1 MSQSLIAKMR
11 AAREQNVE
19 VGGFTFVVRRPTE
32 MDMMEMQNKPL
43 GRSAL
48 RHVVGWSDVKESD
61 VLANGDPEP
70 LEYDAGI
77 AEEWLLDRIDL
88 LAPLTDKVMT
98 SFRDHIAKRAAAEK
112 N

>member
-11 AAREQNVE
+11 AAREQTVE
-19 VGGFTFVVRRPTE
+19 VGGYKFVVRRPTE
-32 MDMMEMQNKPL
+32 MDMMEMQDQPL

-48 RHVVGWSDVKESD
+48 RHVVGWSGVKESD

-70 LEYDAGI
+70 INYDSEI
-77 AEEWLLDRIDL
+77 SEEWLMDRIDL
-88 LAPLTDKVMT
+88 LVPLTEAVMN
-98 SFRDHIAKRAAAEK
+98 SFRDHVAKREAAEK

>member
-1 MSQSLIAKMR
+1 MSQTLIAKMR

-19 VGGFTFVVRRPTE
+19 VGGYKFVVRRPTE
-32 MDMMEMQNKPL
+32 MDMIEMQDKPL

-48 RHVVGWSDVKESD
+48 RHVVGWSGVKESD

-70 LEYDAGI
+70 LDYDAEV
-77 AEEWLLDRIDL
+77 AEEWLTDRVDL
-88 LAPLTDKVMT
+88 LAPLTEAVMN
-98 SFRDHIAKRAAAEK
+98 SFRDHAARREAAEK

>member
-32 MDMMEMQNKPL
+32 MDMMEWGDRTM
-43 GRSAL
+43 GREAL
-48 RHVVGWSDVKESD
+48 RHVVGWSGVKESD

-70 LEYDAGI
+70 LEYDAEI
-77 AEEWLLDRIDL
+77 AEEWLTDRVDL
-88 LAPLTDKVMT
+88 LAPLTERVLG
-98 SFRDHIAKRAAAEK
+98 SFRDHVAKREAAEK